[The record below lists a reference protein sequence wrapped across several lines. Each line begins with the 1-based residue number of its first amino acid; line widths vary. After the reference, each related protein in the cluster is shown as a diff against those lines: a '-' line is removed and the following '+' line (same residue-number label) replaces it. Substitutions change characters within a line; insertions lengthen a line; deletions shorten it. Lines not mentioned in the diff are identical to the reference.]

1 MKREANFDPVTL
13 EIYRALYTSVAEEM
27 GITLRRTAHSPN
39 IKERR
44 DYSCAVFDA
53 AGRVIAQGDHMPVHL
68 GSMPLAVAAA
78 LSETRVGP
86 GDVIALNDP
95 FAGGTHLPDVTLV
108 AGVFAAGEQAEGTG
122 TAEARKGKG
131 EREKR
136 HAGGRAAHDALKER
150 GTANGTANGT
160 TNGAAD
166 GTANGTANDT
176 ANGATNGAV
185 NSAAGKVGAAHAELN
200 SSPLTIHPPPLFY
213 VANRAHHADIGGGSP
228 GSMGMA
234 TDIYGE
240 GLRIP
245 PIHLVRGNRVN
256 EDVMRLLLANVR
268 GADERRAD
276 FAAQTGSLRTGATR
290 LLEIV
295 ARAGAVEAAS
305 YAAHLIGYSARMM
318 RAVIR
323 EIPDGVYEAEDALD
337 DDGVGDEPCVISVRV
352 EIKGERAR
360 IDFTGSAAQVAGPVN
375 AVEAITVSAVA
386 YVFRCL
392 LGAGEIPAS
401 AGLMEPIEVVAPPG
415 TIVNALPPAP
425 VAGGNVETSQ
435 RIVDALFKALSRG
448 LPGRIPAASQG
459 TMNNLTIGGTDAR
472 TGREF
477 AYYETVAGGMGA
489 RPARD
494 GLSAVHTHMTNS
506 LNTPV
511 EALEY
516 AYPLRVREYAIR
528 ANSGG
533 RGRQRGGDG
542 VVREIETLVDARMS
556 LLADRRRR
564 APYGLAGGEDGQRG
578 RDALV
583 RVDDG
588 GRARSRRIDA
598 KGSHDLKAGDRV
610 RIETPGGGGH
620 GRAAMKRKKKAG
632 GG

>member
-1 MKREANFDPVTL
+1 MKKRQPNFDPVTL

-27 GITLRRTAHSPN
+27 GIALRRTAHSPN

-68 GSMPLAVAAA
+68 GSMPMAVAAA
-78 LSETRVGP
+78 LRETRIEP
-86 GDVIALNDP
+86 GDCVALNDP

-108 AGVFAAGEQAEGTG
+108 AGVFA
-122 TAEARKGKG
+122 
-131 EREKR
+131 
-136 HAGGRAAHDALKER
+136 HGGRA
-150 GTANGTANGT
+150 
-160 TNGAAD
+160 
-166 GTANGTANDT
+166 
-176 ANGATNGAV
+176 
-185 NSAAGKVGAAHAELN
+185 
-200 SSPLTIHPPPLFY
+200 PLFY

-234 TDIYGE
+234 SDVYGE

-245 PIHLVRGNRVN
+245 PVHLLRGGREN

-276 FAAQTGSLRTGATR
+276 FAAQIGSLKTGATR
-290 LLEIV
+290 LVEIV
-295 ARAGAVEAAS
+295 ARAGASEAAS
-305 YAAHLIGYSARMM
+305 YAAHLVNYSARMM
-318 RAVIR
+318 RAAIR
-323 EIPDGVYEAEDALD
+323 EIPDGVYGAEDALD
-337 DDGVGDEPCVISVRV
+337 GDGVGDAPCAVRVRV
-352 EIKGERAR
+352 EIEGGRAR
-360 IDFTGSAAQVAGPVN
+360 VDFTGSAAQVAGPVN

-392 LGAGEIPAS
+392 LGAGEVPAS
-401 AGLMEPIEVVAPPG
+401 AGLMEPIEVVAPRG
-415 TIVNALPPAP
+415 TIVNALAPAP

-435 RIVDALFKALSRG
+435 RIVDVLFKALAQA

-459 TMNNLTIGGTDAR
+459 TMNNLTIGGMDAR

-489 RPARD
+489 RPARA
-494 GLSAVHTHMTNS
+494 GMSAVHTHMTNS

-533 RGRQRGGDG
+533 RGKQHGGDG

-564 APYGLAGGEDGQRG
+564 APYGLAGGADGRTG
-578 RDALV
+578 RDAVL
-583 RVDDG
+583 RLDTN
-588 GRARSRRIDA
+588 GRAHARRIDA
-598 KGSHDLKAGDRV
+598 KGSWDLKAGERV

-620 GRAAMKRKKKAG
+620 GRAAARPPKKNQSARGK
-632 GG
+632 